1 MTLDE
6 IHRIKTWH
14 VAHRRD
20 HPVEYHFWDAVLT
33 LWLMGWVG
41 WIPALAFGAIWL
53 APLLVVGSLLPSL
66 YVAWRMKAHR
76 QHRLRCDW
84 VRTVQP

>member
-6 IHRIKTWH
+6 IHRIKKWH

-20 HPVEYHFWDAVLT
+20 HPVEYHLWDAMLT

-41 WIPALAFGAIWL
+41 WLPAIAFGAYWAAPLCLVASL
-53 APLLVVGSLLPSL
+53 APSA
-66 YVAWRMKAHR
+66 YVAWRMKAHQ

-84 VRTVQP
+84 VQRSR